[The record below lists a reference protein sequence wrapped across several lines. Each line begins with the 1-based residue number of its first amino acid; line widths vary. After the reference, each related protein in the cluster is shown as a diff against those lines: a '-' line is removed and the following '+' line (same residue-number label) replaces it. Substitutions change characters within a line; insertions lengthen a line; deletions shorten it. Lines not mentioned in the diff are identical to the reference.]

1 MVFKKI
7 LISIN
12 LLTIN
17 PLNPKLMQKN
27 RYLSLTVQAI
37 YVCITALQ
45 LIFIPNTLLGMFG
58 FEPTSEIWIKVFGV
72 VLLSLAVV
80 YYGIIEYGNN
90 EVVSFTIW
98 SRLLVGTGFTI
109 MAITDVAP
117 ITLILF
123 AGIDVATAIWTWFE
137 LKKQA

>member
-1 MVFKKI
+1 
-7 LISIN
+7 
-12 LLTIN
+12 
-17 PLNPKLMQKN
+17 MQKK
-27 RYLSLTVQAI
+27 RYISLTVQVI
-37 YVCITALQ
+37 YVLITALQ

-80 YYGIIEYGNN
+80 YYGIIEYGND